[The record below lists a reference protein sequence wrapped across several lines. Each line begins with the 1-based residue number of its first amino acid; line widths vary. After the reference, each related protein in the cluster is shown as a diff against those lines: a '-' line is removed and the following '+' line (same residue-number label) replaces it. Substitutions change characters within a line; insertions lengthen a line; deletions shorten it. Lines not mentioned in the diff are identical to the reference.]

1 MERITI
7 AILIKL
13 ILIKSVA
20 SKRFG
25 VETSARIFLSVFF
38 PDDLSSSL
46 SMGVREKNADSAAE
60 TKATTI
66 SNTSIVIKAIITL
79 AENGLTIIVR
89 IGNEVE
95 KEKEAEIGTTNAV
108 SFS

>member
-1 MERITI
+1 
-7 AILIKL
+7 
-13 ILIKSVA
+13 
-20 SKRFG
+20 
-25 VETSARIFLSVFF
+25 LSI
-38 PDDLSSSL
+38 
-46 SMGVREKNADSAAE
+46 GVREKNADSAAD

-89 IGNEVE
+89 IGNEEE
-95 KEKEAEIGTTNAV
+95 KEIEEEIGTTNAV